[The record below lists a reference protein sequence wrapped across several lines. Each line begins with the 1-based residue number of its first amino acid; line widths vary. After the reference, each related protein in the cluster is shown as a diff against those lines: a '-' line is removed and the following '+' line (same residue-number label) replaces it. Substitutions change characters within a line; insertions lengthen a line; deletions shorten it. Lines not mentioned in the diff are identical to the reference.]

1 MESEHKY
8 KLRQLYRKF
17 KNEITVIA
25 TVIAL
30 LGILLSGNYYCR
42 QIRMSGIQN
51 KPAISVTDVQFVPQL
66 VTSSFD
72 TSSNIWQMIRPD
84 IFYDQNKYFLLYI
97 LRMFDSN
104 QNDLHINAAYTY
116 LDIQKEKKRMNYAGK
131 YYISKSYTL
140 KMFFN
145 NDGNIEATNIDCE
158 ISLTSF
164 NDTFIN
170 LKNRHQRIRAINR
183 GKTETLGISFPYL
196 ANKFIPDSIGLKV
209 TVTYYKNDGN
219 ELVKESPFYFKWYK
233 YSRINVLFAES
244 EPF

>member
-51 KPAISVTDVQFVPQL
+51 KPAISVTDVQFVLQL

-72 TSSNIWQMIRPD
+72 TSSNTWQMIRPD

-97 LRMFDSN
+97 FCLRERKVSFDYFWV
-104 QNDLHINAAYTY
+104 LY
-116 LDIQKEKKRMNYAGK
+116 L
-131 YYISKSYTL
+131 
-140 KMFFN
+140 
-145 NDGNIEATNIDCE
+145 
-158 ISLTSF
+158 
-164 NDTFIN
+164 
-170 LKNRHQRIRAINR
+170 
-183 GKTETLGISFPYL
+183 
-196 ANKFIPDSIGLKV
+196 
-209 TVTYYKNDGN
+209 YKD
-219 ELVKESPFYFKWYK
+219 ERV
-233 YSRINVLFAES
+233 V
-244 EPF
+244 